1 MPGRLLLA
9 SLRMALGSLRRAVL
23 RSTLT
28 ALGILIGIAA
38 VVVVTALA
46 TGARERIGSQ
56 IQSLGSNLL
65 FVFNQPTA
73 KSGARVVVSQ
83 GLTDG
88 DAEAIRREAGAIDQ
102 VAVYSDLKAQVVSEL
117 GNTKTDVM
125 GVDRHYFAVRSFSVQ
140 RGRMFT
146 ESEELIK
153 AKVCLIGPNA
163 AQALFGSTDPVGRY
177 VRIGRHAFQIVGM
190 TAPKGQSPFED
201 QDDRILMPIGTWR
214 SRVSPTLGRRVQL
227 IMATAKSAA
236 EVGQAERQIDA
247 ILRQRHRVAE
257 SEEPDFRL
265 RTQEA
270 FRESQEAIF
279 RILSILLLS
288 VAAVALFS
296 GGVGVMN
303 IMLVSVTERTREIG
317 IRMAIGARRQDIQL
331 QFLAEAVALTALGG
345 LAGIAVATGVMHL
358 MRRTLGWSMQLSPE
372 AVAVAVATSF
382 AVGLIFGFLPAR
394 RAAALDPIEA
404 LRHE

>member
-1 MPGRLLLA
+1 
-9 SLRMALGSLRRAVL
+9 
-23 RSTLT
+23 
-28 ALGILIGIAA
+28 
-38 VVVVTALA
+38 
-46 TGARERIGSQ
+46 
-56 IQSLGSNLL
+56 
-65 FVFNQPTA
+65 
-73 KSGARVVVSQ
+73 
-83 GLTDG
+83 
-88 DAEAIRREAGAIDQ
+88 
-102 VAVYSDLKAQVVSEL
+102 
-117 GNTKTDVM
+117 
-125 GVDRHYFAVRSFSVQ
+125 VRGFSVQ

-153 AKVCLIGPNA
+153 AKVCLIGPNS
-163 AQALFGSTDPVGRY
+163 AQALFGSADPVGRY

-201 QDDRILMPIGTWR
+201 QDDRILMPIGSWR

-236 EVGQAERQIDA
+236 EVGHAERQIEA
-247 ILRQRHRVAE
+247 ILRQRHGVAE
-257 SEEPDFRL
+257 GEESDFRV

-317 IRMAIGARRQDIQL
+317 IRMAIGARGQDIQL

-372 AVAVAVATSF
+372 AVAVAVLTSF
-382 AVGLIFGFLPAR
+382 AVGLVFGFLPAR
-394 RAAALDPIEA
+394 RAASLDPIEA